1 MSPAQPVGLPA
12 PTDGLI
18 RSESVQAGAGKPFS
32 LYVHVPY
39 CSVRC
44 GYCDFNTYAQ
54 DDFGDGVNLNTFAD
68 EAIAE
73 LDFAHSVLQNSGA
86 EITPLQSVFFG
97 GGTPTRIPSTD
108 LVRILQHAVSLFGLS
123 SHAEVTTEA
132 NPDSVDEEDI
142 QILAD
147 GGFTRISFGMQSAV
161 PRVLKILDRTHTP
174 DNVPKV
180 VRWAQQAGLQAS
192 VDLIYGAP
200 GETLSEW
207 EQSLRA
213 AVSYHPD
220 HISAYS
226 LIVEEG
232 TKMWARIRRGELYMP
247 DDDAMAD
254 MYLLADRILG
264 ESGYQWYE
272 VSNFSTDIS
281 TRSTHN
287 LAYWHNVNWWGIG
300 PGAHSH
306 WGGTRWWN
314 VKHPLAY
321 SQRIRQQISPAQ
333 AREVLTPDQQHFED
347 VMLRLR
353 IREGMTLRELQGQN
367 QMSEDLLHQKIQW
380 LEKQGLIEA
389 VEPLNPRV
397 VLTLKG
403 RLLGDAVTRELLPE

>member
-1 MSPAQPVGLPA
+1 MSPAQPVGMPA
-12 PTDGLI
+12 PADGLI

-73 LDFAHSVLQNSGA
+73 LDFAHSVLQNSAA
-86 EITPLQSVFFG
+86 EITPLHSVFFG

-108 LVRILQHAVSLFGLS
+108 LVRILQHAVSLFELS

-142 QILAD
+142 RILAD

-200 GETLSEW
+200 GETLAEW

-232 TKMWARIRRGELYMP
+232 TKMWARIRRGELDMP

-264 ESGYQWYE
+264 EAGYQWYE

-333 AREVLTPDQQHFED
+333 AREVLTPNQQHFED

-353 IREGMTLRELQGQN
+353 IREGLTLRELQGQN
-367 QMSEDLLHQKIQW
+367 QMSEDQLHQKIQW